1 LGRAPP
7 LIKNIGKVGLQ
18 KLPAK
23 SNERLLHI
31 SHAIWF
37 DYFASLEIYWKKQ

>member
-1 LGRAPP
+1 LVRAPP

-23 SNERLLHI
+23 SNDMYQRMAHD
-31 SHAIWF
+31 IWF
-37 DYFASLEIYWKKQ
+37 GDFVLLENYWKKQ